1 VPIWAFCKGKQRKI
15 KRDKKRII
23 SYKQRVGGSNPSAP
37 TKGPNII
44 GAFLFLASYKYS
56 QLGILNSI
64 SFNIGSS
71 LHRKTNKM
79 LTKRNLKCKN
89 ALTFPSPNERGEKW
103 FK

>member
-1 VPIWAFCKGKQRKI
+1 LQSQI
-15 KRDKKRII
+15 KREL
-23 SYKQRVGGSNPSAP
+23 SSAGSEHLPYKQRVGGSNPSAP